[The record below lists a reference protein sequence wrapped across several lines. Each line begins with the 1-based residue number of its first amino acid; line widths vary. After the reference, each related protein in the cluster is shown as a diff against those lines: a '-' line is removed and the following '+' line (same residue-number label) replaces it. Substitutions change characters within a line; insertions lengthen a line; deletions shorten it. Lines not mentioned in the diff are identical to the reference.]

1 MPDVKVKKNKAGT
14 SVEEWSLRLVEKAT
28 DLVCLCRGGQIEYIN
43 AAGVKL
49 LGFNSAKKALGN
61 NFGAFIHPDYAG
73 LTPILE
79 ECLVGEC
86 SPVPIKLVTQ
96 KGRNIDCEIMVLPFG
111 DSESDVHI
119 IQARNITDSVR
130 SAKTLHDREQRLRG
144 IVDTVA
150 DAIITIDQKGI
161 IQSFNPAAV
170 SMFGYT
176 LNDVIGKNVKVLVPP
191 PHSKKHDGYIRRYL
205 KTGKKKIIGVTNR
218 EELARR
224 KDGTI
229 FPIEIAVTEMMHGT
243 QRLFT
248 GIVRDITERKKAEE
262 ELQKANDEL
271 EMRVEERT
279 LELTEEIGVRRQA
292 ESRLRL
298 AGEVIDNLSEAVIIV
313 DEKFM
318 TTSVNPAFSEITGYN
333 SGDVIGKHPPFYVAM
348 KKDKSLLD
356 RMWQEIKNKG
366 RWEKELW
373 IKHKNG
379 KDYAERISVSAI
391 TNEAG
396 KVTQYAAVIS
406 DITKRKQDEERIH
419 YQANFDPLTGLPN
432 RAMFHDRLNHALPTM
447 IRANRKL
454 ALMFIDLD
462 GFKLINDTLGHD
474 VGDLLLKEAS
484 VRLLGCVREG
494 DTVAR
499 LGGDE
504 FTVIMP
510 NLVDP
515 RHAPLVGQRVLDALV
530 KPFHMKGHEAF
541 VSGSIGITI
550 FPDDATEAGDLLKNA
565 DAAMYSA
572 KDKGKSNFQFFT
584 NDLNEEV
591 KERAALKNGLNK
603 ALEKNELQL
612 HYQPK
617 LDTKSGQI
625 MGVEALMRW
634 NSPELGFVSPARF
647 IPVMEET
654 GVVVEAGEWALR
666 TACKQHRKWLD
677 EGLPSIRV
685 AVNLSARQLRD
696 GLFVSIVKN
705 VMDETGIKPD
715 GLEIEITES
724 MLMEDAAKAVVALRE
739 LHDMGIHIAMD
750 DFGTGYSSLSYLK
763 RFPIDTIKIDR
774 SFVMDITTSPDDAEI
789 IRTIIIMGKTLNRKV
804 VAEGVETEDQLVMLE
819 KYECDEIQG
828 YFFSRPLPADESTR
842 FMIEHM
848 RKGDT
853 HKRAL
858 P

>member
-1 MPDVKVKKNKAGT
+1 MPDMKVEKDSSGT
-14 SVEEWSLRLVEKAT
+14 SIGEWSLRLIDRAT
-28 DLVCLCRGGQIEYIN
+28 DLICLCSGGRIEYIN
-43 AAGVKL
+43 DAGVKM
-49 LGFNSAKKALGN
+49 LGFSSTKKAVGK
-61 NFGAFIHPDYAG
+61 NFDVFIHPDYAG
-73 LTPILE
+73 LVPVLSD
-79 ECLVGEC
+79 CLAGEC
-86 SPVPIKLVTQ
+86 GPVPIKLLTQ
-96 KGRNIDCEIMVLPFG
+96 KGRSIDCEVMVLPFG
-111 DSESDVHI
+111 TPETDMYIV
-119 IQARNITDSVR
+119 QARDITASVR

-144 IVDTVA
+144 IMNTVA

-170 SMFGYT
+170 SIFGYSSHEA
-176 LNDVIGKNVKVLVPP
+176 IGKNVKILVPAS
-191 PHSKKHDGYIRRYL
+191 HSKKHDGYIRNYL
-205 KTGKKKIIGVTNR
+205 KTGEKKIIGVTNR

-224 KDGTI
+224 KDGVI

-248 GIVRDITERKKAEE
+248 GIVRDITERKRAEK
-262 ELQKANDEL
+262 ELQKAHDEL

-279 LELTEEIGVRRQA
+279 LELTEEVGVRRRAQ
-292 ESRLRL
+292 SRLRL

-333 SGDVIGKHPPFYVAM
+333 SGDIIGKHPPFYAAM

-356 RMWQEIKNKG
+356 EMWREIKIKG

-379 KDYAERISVSAI
+379 DDYAEHVSVSAI
-391 TNEAG
+391 TSETG
-396 KVTQYAAVIS
+396 KVTQYAAVTS

-419 YQANFDPLTGLPN
+419 YQANFDALTGLPN
-432 RAMFHDRLNHALPTM
+432 RAMFNDRLNHALPTM
-447 IRANRKL
+447 VRANRKL

-474 VGDLLLKEAS
+474 VGDLLLQEAS
-484 VRLLGCVREG
+484 ARLLECVRKG

-515 RHAPLVGQRVLDALV
+515 RHAPLVGQRVLDALLR
-530 KPFHMKGHEAF
+530 PFHVKEHEAF

-591 KERAALKNGLNK
+591 NERAALKNGLNK
-603 ALEKNELQL
+603 ALERNELQL

-617 LDTKSGQI
+617 LDTKSGKI

-634 NSPELGFVSPARF
+634 NSPELGSVSPARF

-654 GVVVEAGEWALR
+654 GAVVEVGEWAIR
-666 TACKQHRKWLD
+666 TSCKQHKKWLE

-705 VMDETGIKPD
+705 VMEETGIKPD

-724 MLMEDAAKAVVALRE
+724 MLMEDAAKAVVALGE

-774 SFVMDITTSPDDAEI
+774 SFVMDITSSPDDAEI

-804 VAEGVETEDQLVMLE
+804 VAEGVETQDQLNMLK

-828 YFFSRPLPADESTR
+828 YFFSRPLPADDSTK
-842 FMIEHM
+842 FMIEHI
-848 RKGDT
+848 RKSEG
-853 HKRAL
+853 HK
-858 P
+858 